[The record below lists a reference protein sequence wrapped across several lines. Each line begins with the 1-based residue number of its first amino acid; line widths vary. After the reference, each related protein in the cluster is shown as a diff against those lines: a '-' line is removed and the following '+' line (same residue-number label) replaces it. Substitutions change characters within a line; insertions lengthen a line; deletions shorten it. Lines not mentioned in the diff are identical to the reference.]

1 MRSERNGNSV
11 VESSETII
19 VQKNRRRAFWALII
33 VLFFIPVSGI
43 LVYLGAR
50 PGREDIGWAIVIFGL
65 LGLVTFSWSAIMI
78 VRTMRSPWHLEVNP
92 VSLVLYTP
100 GYDLEV
106 PWDSVAGIAVDR
118 VGRKLGCVLIFEDVD
133 AVVQRTLF
141 HSNGIGRGAVTN
153 AGMMQAQM
161 DANFE
166 RLGYH
171 LGIPGRILEM
181 DADELAALLA
191 RARTG
196 ELRGEEAQA

>member
-1 MRSERNGNSV
+1 V
-11 VESSETII
+11 VDSNETII

-33 VLFFIPVSGI
+33 VIFFIPVSGI

-50 PGREDIGWAIVIFGL
+50 PGREDIGWAIVAFGL

-92 VSLVLYTP
+92 AGLVLYTP
-100 GYDLEV
+100 GYDLEA

-118 VGRKLGCVLIFEDVD
+118 VGRKPGCVLIFEDAT
-133 AVVQRTLF
+133 AVVQRTRF
-141 HSNGIGRGAVTN
+141 HGNGTGRGAVTN
-153 AGMMQAQM
+153 ASMMQAQM
-161 DANFE
+161 EVNFE

-181 DADELAALLA
+181 DAGELAGFLA

-196 ELRGEEAQA
+196 ELWGEEAQV